1 MLLAGILEDA
11 GGWRL
16 IPRGLQGVV
25 ERGLAKLPP
34 ALIRARPRLAL
45 AQVYLQIKL
54 GELGAARVEYERFLA
69 ECGVGALSVAL
80 RTEVRVFGDTP
91 SDYEN
96 QIGKATGRV
105 CVLQSESIQEATDS

>member
-16 IPRGLQGVV
+16 IPQGLQGVV

-54 GELGAARVEYERFLA
+54 GELGAARVEYDRFLA
-69 ECGVGALSVAL
+69 ECGVGDLSVDL
-80 RTEVRVFGDTP
+80 RTEVRVRSEEHT
-91 SDYEN
+91 SE
-96 QIGKATGRV
+96 
-105 CVLQSESIQEATDS
+105 LQSLMRLSYAVFFLKTNTKTT

>member
-1 MLLAGILEDA
+1 MSDVSSDVCSADLVADVGLVAEAVSHAILSGDDMLLAGIWEDA

-16 IPRGLQGVV
+16 IPQGLQGVV

-54 GELGAARVEYERFLA
+54 GELGAARVEYDRFLA
-69 ECGVGALSVAL
+69 E
-80 RTEVRVFGDTP
+80 
-91 SDYEN
+91 
-96 QIGKATGRV
+96 
-105 CVLQSESIQEATDS
+105 